1 MQVSSVEIASVILLI
16 VFSGALAGVF
26 AGRRLPPPHLSAE
39 SKAAVSVSMAVV
51 GTMTALVLGL
61 LISSANTS
69 FGGRNADVARL
80 SLDIVR
86 LDELLRR
93 YGPEADAIRG
103 SLRSFAAMKFQDLFS
118 NGAAMKRNVDN
129 PATDQVLD
137 EVQDRILALKPAG
150 ERERWLSAQ
159 ALQLSAEIGEARAS
173 LIRQNLSSLPLPFL
187 GAVVLWLTVLFA
199 SFGLFAPR
207 NVTVIVALFLCALA
221 VSSAFKLILDMDTP
235 FEGSLHLSPPP
246 IRILSDPMRHAL
258 DVIRR

>member
-26 AGRRLPPPHLSAE
+26 AGQRLPSHHERRKQGRGFRLHGGGRNHDGAG
-39 SKAAVSVSMAVV
+39 V
-51 GTMTALVLGL
+51 GL

-69 FGGRNADVARL
+69 FRGRNADVARL

-93 YGPEADAIRG
+93 YGAEADAIRG
-103 SLRSFAAMKFQDLFS
+103 SLQGFAAMKFQDLFS
-118 NGAAMKRNVDN
+118 NGVAMKRNVDN
-129 PATDQVLD
+129 PATDKVLD
-137 EVQDRILALKPAG
+137 DVQDRILALKPAG

-207 NVTVIVALFLCALA
+207 NVTVVVALFLCALA
-221 VSSAFKLILDMDTP
+221 V
-235 FEGSLHLSPPP
+235 
-246 IRILSDPMRHAL
+246 
-258 DVIRR
+258 